1 MTDLK
6 LPQIPFPS
14 VLYNREGKK
23 KSKRVLGLFLCPL
36 QLFFSEYIL
45 LLTRTGHF
53 VVIENHGRYIMFWSA
68 LREPIV
74 PSSLGVPSLQ
84 SPFRTSQARAQIPES
99 ATQLE
104 DSTIKFLTVP
114 THLTCHITKKN
125 ITLMPLI
132 NINSNCFQRE
142 RGKKKITCSKAPAW
156 NRCLLGGKCEN

>member
-1 MTDLK
+1 MC
-6 LPQIPFPS
+6 F
-14 VLYNREGKK
+14 
-23 KSKRVLGLFLCPL
+23 FLCPL

-45 LLTRTGHF
+45 LLTRTGYF
-53 VVIENHGRYIMFWSA
+53 VVIENHGRYMMFWSA
-68 LREPIV
+68 LREPIL

-84 SPFRTSQARAQIPES
+84 SPFRTSQAPAQVPERHQVPES

-114 THLTCHITKKN
+114 THLTCHTTKKKN
-125 ITLMPLI
+125 VTLMPLI

-142 RGKKKITCSKAPAW
+142 RGEKKITCSKAPAW